1 MGETK
6 KEINKVMSGKQRIDA
21 ALKGEWP
28 DKTPVMLHNF
38 LMAAKEYGVSM
49 KTYRED
55 PETIAKAHIHAIEKY
70 GLDGALIDIDTA
82 TLAGAVGVP
91 VDFPENDAARV
102 HEPAISSLEMVKDL
116 EPIDISKDE
125 RIQIWVES
133 CRIIKNHYGD
143 EKFIRGNCDQAPF
156 SLASMMRTP
165 AEWMMDLMMG
175 NELVFKLLDY
185 CTDACCQFI
194 DLMIQSGVDMVS
206 NGDSPAGP
214 EMISPD
220 MYEMFALPY
229 EKKVVEQAHK
239 SGKPYL
245 LHICG
250 NTDIILDKMVETG
263 ADALELDYKT
273 NIQLVHDVCNKENVT
288 FVGNIDPAGVIAFGT
303 PALVEE
309 KTNEILA
316 LFQDNPRL
324 IMNAG
329 CAIPAETPSENI
341 MTLVE
346 TTRNYR

>member
-1 MGETK
+1 M
-6 KEINKVMSGKQRIDA
+6 NGKQRIDA
-21 ALKGEWP
+21 ALNGEWP
-28 DKTPVMLHNF
+28 DKRPVLLHNF
-38 LMAAKEYGVSM
+38 LMAAREYGVSM

-55 PETIAKAHIHAIEKY
+55 PEVIAKAHIYAIEKY
-70 GLDGALIDIDTA
+70 DLDGALIDVDTA

-91 VDFPENDAARV
+91 VDFPEDDAARV
-102 HEPAISSLEMVKDL
+102 HEPAISSLEMVRDL
-116 EPIDISKDE
+116 EPADISKDN
-125 RIQIWVES
+125 RIQIWLES
-133 CRIIKNHYGD
+133 CRIIKEHYGE

-165 AEWMMDLMMG
+165 TEWMMDLMTG
-175 NELVFKLLDY
+175 NDLVFNLLDF
-185 CTDACCQFI
+185 CTNATCQFI
-194 DLMIQSGVDMVS
+194 HLMIQTGVDMVS

-229 EKKVVEQAHK
+229 EQKVVEQAHK
-239 SGKPYL
+239 SGIPYM

-250 NTDIILDKMVETG
+250 DTDIILDKMVETG
-263 ADALELDYKT
+263 ADALELDYET
-273 NIQLVHDVCNKENVT
+273 NIELVYDICKKEHVT
-288 FVGNIDPAGVIAFGT
+288 FSGNIDPAGVIAFGK

-309 KTNEILA
+309 KTKEILA

-341 MTLVE
+341 MKLVE